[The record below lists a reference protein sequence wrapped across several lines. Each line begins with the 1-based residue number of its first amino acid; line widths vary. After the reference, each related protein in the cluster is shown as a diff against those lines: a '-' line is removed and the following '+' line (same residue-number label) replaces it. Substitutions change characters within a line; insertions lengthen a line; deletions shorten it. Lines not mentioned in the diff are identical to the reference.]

1 MVVGPVADD
10 GVAFQQER
18 YLNGGMNLEQL
29 VKELTCKKLNRQYFF
44 GTEKAISYLQLIDE

>member
-10 GVAFQQER
+10 GVAFQQEK

-29 VKELTCKKLNRQYFF
+29 VKELTCKKLNRQYFSVR
-44 GTEKAISYLQLIDE
+44 KKLLVISS